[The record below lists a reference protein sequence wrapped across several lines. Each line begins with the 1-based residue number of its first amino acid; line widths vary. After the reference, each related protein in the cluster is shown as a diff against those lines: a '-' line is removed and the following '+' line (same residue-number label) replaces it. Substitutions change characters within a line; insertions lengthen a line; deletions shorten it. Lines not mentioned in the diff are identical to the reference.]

1 MPIDQPAPRV
11 LTRPPASSLR
21 RRFVVPALI
30 LASVLIVDALVG
42 EKGYRQVNAVERER
56 AALDA
61 QIEQLRLENAALR
74 RRIVRLRH
82 DPRAIEELAR
92 RDLGLI
98 KPGEKLFIIR
108 DRDEAL
114 ENAPEPPPRSPR

>member
-1 MPIDQPAPRV
+1 MPVDQPAPRV
-11 LTRPPASSLR
+11 PRPPASSLR
-21 RRFVVPALI
+21 RRLVVPALI
-30 LASVLIVDALVG
+30 LALVLIVDALVG

-61 QIEQLRLENAALR
+61 EIEQLRLENAALR

-108 DRDEAL
+108 DRDKVL